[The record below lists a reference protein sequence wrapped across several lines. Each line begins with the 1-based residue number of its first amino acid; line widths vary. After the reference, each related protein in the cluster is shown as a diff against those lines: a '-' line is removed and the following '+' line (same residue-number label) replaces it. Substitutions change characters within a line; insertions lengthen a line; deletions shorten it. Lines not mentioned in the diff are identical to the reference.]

1 MKASEQNAWQKTLA
15 V

>member
-1 MKASEQNAWQKTLA
+1 MKASEQVNFS